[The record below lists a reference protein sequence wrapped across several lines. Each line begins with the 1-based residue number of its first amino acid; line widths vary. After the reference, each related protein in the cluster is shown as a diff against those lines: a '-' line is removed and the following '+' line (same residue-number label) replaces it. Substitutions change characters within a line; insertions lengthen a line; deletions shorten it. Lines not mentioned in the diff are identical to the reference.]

1 MPIAAGN
8 LFIGSF
14 DIGSAMSDALSAT
27 KFGTTFYYEPIKLVG
42 YYKYKAG
49 PEFYE
54 NGESTNRKDVF
65 NIYALFYEKTKDVQ
79 MLDGHIAKNNYEHE
93 NMVAAAVIT
102 DTHET
107 SEWTRCV

>member
-65 NIYALFYEKTKDVQ
+65 NIYAYVETANEQVTCCN
-79 MLDGHIAKNNYEHE
+79 GHTYQSA
-93 NMVAAAVIT
+93 
-102 DTHET
+102 
-107 SEWTRCV
+107 